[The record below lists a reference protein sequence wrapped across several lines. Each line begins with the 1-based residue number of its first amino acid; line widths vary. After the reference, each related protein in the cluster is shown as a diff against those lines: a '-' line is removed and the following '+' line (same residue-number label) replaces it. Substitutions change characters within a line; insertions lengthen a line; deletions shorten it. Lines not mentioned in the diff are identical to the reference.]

1 MDNILSVITLTFN
14 NYNELV
20 DTINS
25 ISRCENIESVI
36 VNGGRCVKTAKFLQE
51 NPKYISITE
60 PDRGIGDAFNKGVE
74 MASGQFIT
82 FLNSGDALIDEE
94 YYRFA
99 INYFIE
105 RPSIDYV
112 YADILFDHAMI
123 GEHRVKPNKEI
134 GKTPFPH
141 PSLIVRSQVFV
152 EIGGFDNDLKS
163 AMDFDFMCKMIKNK
177 FNGYYYQNSPVVL
190 MDGQGVSSSNG
201 LQGLNERELVLK
213 RYNMLDRHSYY
224 YFKRLRLSLFAR
236 EVLKKLNIL
245 DLYDKIKYKAR
256 NK

>member
-1 MDNILSVITLTFN
+1 MRNILSVITLTFN

-20 DTINS
+20 GTTNS
-25 ISRCENIESVI
+25 IRHCENIESVI
-36 VNGGRCVKTAKFLQE
+36 INGGGCVKTAEFLQK
-51 NPKYISITE
+51 NPRHISVSE
-60 PDRGIGDAFNKGVE
+60 PDEGIADAFNKGLN
-74 MASGQFIT
+74 MASGQFIA
-82 FLNSGDALIDEE
+82 FLNSGDTLIDEE

-105 RPSIDYV
+105 YPLIDYI

-123 GEHRVKPNKEI
+123 GKHRVKPNKEI

-141 PSLIVRSQVFV
+141 PSLIVRSRVFI

-177 FNGYYYQNSPVVL
+177 FNGYYYQNNPVVL
-190 MDGQGVSSSNG
+190 MDGKGISSSNG

-213 RYNMLDRHSYY
+213 RYNMLDRHSYF
-224 YFKRLRLSLFAR
+224 YFKRLRFSLFAR
-236 EVLKKLNIL
+236 KVLDKLNIL
-245 DLYDKIKYKAR
+245 EFYDHFRYSKKK
-256 NK
+256 